1 MKKISFIVPVYNN
14 EKTIEKTLN
23 SILNQNNKD
32 IDFEIVV
39 INDGSTDN
47 SKNIIEKYKSNENIR
62 IFNKENEGIA
72 TTRNFGVD
80 HAEGEYIIFV
90 DGDDY
95 VEKSLLDDINDYIEK
110 DVDLIKWSPIWV
122 NTEGEKIKEADK
134 NEIFECSGEQGFNYL
149 FCRDV
154 LMSAVWNY
162 AIKKNIMERF
172 PENKLHEDFA
182 VMSLIILK
190 AKTMAITG
198 KVEYYYVQTGKS
210 IMRGNEHEKQLKRCK
225 DMIYIYDNYHK
236 KLKELKIEKVTKENL
251 MIFVTNSL
259 LVTINDLDN
268 ENKKYF
274 IKELKQRKI
283 YKNIMPRNLKQIIK
297 RFVLM
302 IKY

>member
-122 NTEGEKIKEADK
+122 NTEGE
-134 NEIFECSGEQGFNYL
+134 N
-149 FCRDV
+149 
-154 LMSAVWNY
+154 
-162 AIKKNIMERF
+162 
-172 PENKLHEDFA
+172 
-182 VMSLIILK
+182 
-190 AKTMAITG
+190 
-198 KVEYYYVQTGKS
+198 
-210 IMRGNEHEKQLKRCK
+210 
-225 DMIYIYDNYHK
+225 
-236 KLKELKIEKVTKENL
+236 
-251 MIFVTNSL
+251 
-259 LVTINDLDN
+259 
-268 ENKKYF
+268 
-274 IKELKQRKI
+274 QRS
-283 YKNIMPRNLKQIIK
+283 R
-297 RFVLM
+297 
-302 IKY
+302 

>member
-110 DVDLIKWSPIWV
+110 MLI
-122 NTEGEKIKEADK
+122 
-134 NEIFECSGEQGFNYL
+134 
-149 FCRDV
+149 
-154 LMSAVWNY
+154 
-162 AIKKNIMERF
+162 
-172 PENKLHEDFA
+172 
-182 VMSLIILK
+182 
-190 AKTMAITG
+190 
-198 KVEYYYVQTGKS
+198 
-210 IMRGNEHEKQLKRCK
+210 
-225 DMIYIYDNYHK
+225 
-236 KLKELKIEKVTKENL
+236 
-251 MIFVTNSL
+251 
-259 LVTINDLDN
+259 
-268 ENKKYF
+268 
-274 IKELKQRKI
+274 
-283 YKNIMPRNLKQIIK
+283 
-297 RFVLM
+297 
-302 IKY
+302 